1 MEVKTGKK
9 VIDIEIKAL
18 ELLKKDIS
26 SDFSKVI
33 SILINCK
40 GKIVIS
46 GMGINQLIYFN
57 VLLLLIF

>member
-18 ELLKKDIS
+18 ELLKKTIS
-26 SDFSKVI
+26 TEFAKVVDL
-33 SILINCK
+33 LINCK

-46 GMGINQLIYFN
+46 GMGKCGHIASEI
-57 VLLLLIF
+57 